1 MSLIQIKGHTIMTT
15 KELILSE
22 IDVLNEEQ
30 LEALYAVIQQFLQV
44 TDKKETAPLLTQLSQ
59 IRIDGPE
66 DFSTNLDMYLSGEKQ
81 IDSTVH

>member
-1 MSLIQIKGHTIMTT
+1 MTT
-15 KELILSE
+15 KERILSE

-30 LEALYAVIQQFLQV
+30 LEALYAVIQQFLQIA
-44 TDKKETAPLLTQLSQ
+44 DKKETSPLLTQLSQ

>member
-1 MSLIQIKGHTIMTT
+1 MTT
-15 KELILSE
+15 KERILSE

-30 LEALYAVIQQFLQV
+30 LKALYAVIQQFLQIA
-44 TDKKETAPLLTQLSQ
+44 DKKETSPLLTQLSQ